1 MTVDLIKQTSRSRYL
16 HTVAKLA
23 AKENHQAQLLLTR
36 SGGTFRVTPE
46 LISFL
51 SVKQLGKNVVIV
63 DIYDN
68 PISVDRESLLSDAL
82 AQYKLVME
90 SWESTVNTI
99 NNQR

>member
-1 MTVDLIKQTSRSRYL
+1 MNVNLIKKTSRTRYL
-16 HTVAKLA
+16 HQSAKLS
-23 AKENHQAQLLLTR
+23 AKENHQARLLLTQ

-51 SVKQLGKNVVIV
+51 SIEKFETIILL

-68 PISVDRESLLSDAL
+68 PIRVNREHLFTAAASL
-82 AQYKLVME
+82 YREVMND
-90 SWESTVNTI
+90 WYHTVNKI

>member
-1 MTVDLIKQTSRSRYL
+1 MTVDLIKQTSRARYL
-16 HTVAKLA
+16 HGVAKLT
-23 AKENHQAQLLLTR
+23 AKENHQARLLLTQ

-51 SVKQLGKNVVIV
+51 SIEKFETVVLL

-68 PISVDRESLLSDAL
+68 PVKVNRENLFSVAVSL
-82 AQYKLVME
+82 YNEVME
-90 SWESTVNTI
+90 DWYHAVNTI

>member
-1 MTVDLIKQTSRSRYL
+1 MNTELIKQTTKIKYD
-16 HTVAKLA
+16 HGVAKIS
-23 AKENHQAQLLLTR
+23 AKENHQARLLLTQ

-51 SVKQLGKNVVIV
+51 SIDKSETIILL

-68 PISVDRESLLSDAL
+68 PIRVNRENLFSAAILL
-82 AQYKLVME
+82 YEEVMTD
-90 SWESTVNTI
+90 WWNTVNKI